1 MDNYITGTK
10 LGLVMLSVTLVAFLV
25 LLDMVI
31 IATAIPR
38 LTSQFHSLE
47 DVGWYGSAYQ
57 LASAS
62 LQPLAGKLYSEFR
75 SKWIFLAF
83 FFIFELGSLVCGAAT
98 SSKMLIIGRALAGIG
113 SAGLVNG
120 GLTILSA
127 CLPLHKRP
135 AYIGVLL
142 GVSQLGVIC
151 GPVLGGAFTQYVNW
165 RWCFYI
171 NLPFGALVAALLV
184 FIHIP
189 DNVRPREISVLQT
202 ILTKLDLT
210 GFGLFAPASIQFFM
224 ALEYGGN
231 QYAWNSAT
239 VIGLFCGAAGT
250 FIVYL
255 VWEYFQG
262 DEAMIPFSMVRQRTV
277 WSSCL
282 VQLFFWGALQL
293 TAYYLPIYFQAI
305 KEASPTMSGAYML
318 PILVSQ
324 LICAVLSGAAVGKLG
339 YYLPWSLG
347 SAILMSIGNGFLCT
361 ISLSTPVREWVGYE
375 ILVGAGRG
383 LGLQMP
389 VIAVQNTLP
398 PDTVS
403 ISMSLLSFSQTFGG
417 AVFLTVGGT
426 IFTNS
431 LSVIL
436 PTYAPGVDPE
446 AVIAAGGTGLRQLIS
461 NPKLLAG
468 VLIAYGKA
476 VDRVFY
482 LALGCACA
490 TFLSSLGMGWND
502 IRKKEEP
509 LLDAVEEKN

>member
-1 MDNYITGTK
+1 MKIWYMNEP
-10 LGLVMLSVTLVAFLV
+10 
-25 LLDMVI
+25 LL
-31 IATAIPR
+31 T
-38 LTSQFHSLE
+38 
-47 DVGWYGSAYQ
+47 
-57 LASAS
+57 
-62 LQPLAGKLYSEFR
+62 
-75 SKWIFLAF
+75 
-83 FFIFELGSLVCGAAT
+83 
-98 SSKMLIIGRALAGIG
+98 
-113 SAGLVNG
+113 
-120 GLTILSA
+120 
-127 CLPLHKRP
+127 
-135 AYIGVLL
+135 
-142 GVSQLGVIC
+142 
-151 GPVLGGAFTQYVNW
+151 
-165 RWCFYI
+165 
-171 NLPFGALVAALLV
+171 
-184 FIHIP
+184 
-189 DNVRPREISVLQT
+189 
-202 ILTKLDLT
+202 DL
-210 GFGLFAPASIQFFM
+210 
-224 ALEYGGN
+224 
-231 QYAWNSAT
+231 
-239 VIGLFCGAAGT
+239 
-250 FIVYL
+250 
-255 VWEYFQG
+255 
-262 DEAMIPFSMVRQRTV
+262 
-277 WSSCL
+277 
-282 VQLFFWGALQL
+282 
-293 TAYYLPIYFQAI
+293 
-305 KEASPTMSGAYML
+305 
-318 PILVSQ
+318 
-324 LICAVLSGAAVGKLG
+324 VGKLG

-509 LLDAVEEKN
+509 LLDGVEEKN